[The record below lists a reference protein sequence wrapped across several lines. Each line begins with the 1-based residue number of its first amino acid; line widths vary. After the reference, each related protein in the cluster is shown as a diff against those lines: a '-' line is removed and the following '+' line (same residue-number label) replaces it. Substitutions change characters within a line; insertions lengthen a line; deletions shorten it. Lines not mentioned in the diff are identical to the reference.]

1 MRRRALLALT
11 SLPLLPLAGCVSP
24 QQVRGYERAYLAHQL
39 SAPQLAQLQARLRA
53 EGLAE
58 ARVARDAVG
67 RAQLQGRYASEEQ
80 VETAFVLA
88 QALLGPAAVSPFY
101 PADITERRWEREAA
115 LALQAH
121 AQARQRQ
128 APPSRRRALL
138 IGINQFL
145 DDRHLRALQGEDDA
159 RRVQQYLA
167 RAGYETTA
175 LLGPEAT
182 RSAIESA
189 ITALGRA
196 LGSDDELFIYVSSHG
211 ALPLP
216 GPAGGDDRRMSIV
229 AYDSGDALG
238 PRSRDA
244 AEYLLRLQRSSVRD
258 SLLQDLAQRPSRQ
271 TRALIDTCY
280 SGEMLQ
286 SLRQEPL
293 PAGLAEQR
301 EGIALQPWT
310 ATARAQRSRYTL
322 LTATSPGELALGPPP
337 REGSF
342 ESPLRSGRR
351 LRGSFF
357 TQLLFECLEQ
367 RQGLLQEAFADAE
380 RLTAQLARQ
389 VSAGRLTQTP
399 RLLSTMAR
407 GQDRL

>member
-1 MRRRALLALT
+1 MRRRALMALST
-11 SLPLLPLAGCVSP
+11 VPLLSLAGCVAP
-24 QQVRGYERAYLAHQL
+24 QQVRGYERVYQAHQL
-39 SAPQLAQLQARLRA
+39 SDQQLAQLQARLRA

-58 ARVARDAVG
+58 ARVARDTVG
-67 RAQLQGRYASEEQ
+67 RAQLLGRYASEEQ

-88 QALLGPAAVSPFY
+88 QALLGPTAVSPFY
-101 PADITERRWEREAA
+101 PTDIAERRWEREAA

-145 DDRHLRALQGEDDA
+145 DDRHLRPLQGEDDA

-182 RSAIESA
+182 RGAIESA
-189 ITALGRA
+189 IAAVGRA

-229 AYDSGDALG
+229 AYDSGDAMG

-301 EGIALQPWT
+301 EGIALQPWA

>member
-1 MRRRALLALT
+1 MQRRALLALC
-11 SLPLLPLAGCVSP
+11 SLPLGGCVSP

-39 SAPQLAQLQARLRA
+39 SDPQLTQLQARLRA
-53 EGLAE
+53 EGLAD
-58 ARVARDAVG
+58 ARVGRDAVG
-67 RAQLQGRYASEEQ
+67 RAQLQGRYGSDEQ
-80 VETAFVLA
+80 VEAAFVLA

-101 PADITERRWEREAA
+101 PTDIVERRWEREAA
-115 LALQAH
+115 LALQRH

-145 DDRHLRALQGEDDA
+145 DERHLRPLQGEDDA
-159 RRVQQYLA
+159 RRVQQYLT
-167 RAGYETTA
+167 RSGYETTA
-175 LLGPEAT
+175 LLGPAAT
-182 RSAIESA
+182 RSAIETA
-189 ITALGRA
+189 IADLSRA

-244 AEYLLRLQRSSVRD
+244 GEFLLRLQRSSVRD
-258 SLLQDLAQRPSRQ
+258 GLLQELAQQPSRQ

-286 SLRQEPL
+286 ALNHEPL
-293 PAGLAEQR
+293 PAGLREQR
-301 EGIALQPWT
+301 EGIALPPWA

-322 LTATSPGELALGPPP
+322 LTATSPGELALGPPL
-337 REGSF
+337 REGTF

-367 RQGLLQEAFADAE
+367 REGLLQAAFADAE

-399 RLLSTMAR
+399 RLLSTMAPS
-407 GQDRL
+407 QDRL

>member
-1 MRRRALLALT
+1 MRRRPLLALT
-11 SLPLLPLAGCVSP
+11 TAALLPLTGCVSP
-24 QQVRGYERAYLAHQL
+24 QQFRGYERSYQGHQL
-39 SAPQLAQLQARLRA
+39 SDQQLAQAQARLHA
-53 EGLAE
+53 EGLRE
-58 ARVARDAVG
+58 ARLERDSVG
-67 RAQLQGRYASEEQ
+67 RALLRGRYASDEE
-80 VETAFVLA
+80 VEAAFVLI

-101 PADITERRWEREAA
+101 PSEIAERRWEREAA

-145 DDRHLRALQGEDDA
+145 DERHLRPLQGEDDA
-159 RRVQQYLA
+159 RRVQHYLG
-167 RAGYETTA
+167 RAGYEITA
-175 LLGPEAT
+175 LLGPAAT
-182 RSAIESA
+182 RRAIEAA
-189 ITALGRA
+189 IAGLAQA

-216 GPAGGDDRRMSIV
+216 GPAGGDDRHMSIV

-238 PRSRDA
+238 ARSRDA
-244 AEYLLRLQRSSVRD
+244 AEFLLRLQRSSVRD

-286 SLRQEPL
+286 ALRQDPM
-293 PAGLAEQR
+293 PPGLAEQR
-301 EGIALQPWT
+301 EGIALQPWA

-322 LTATSPGELALGPPP
+322 LTATSPGELALGPPAQD
-337 REGSF
+337 GSF
-342 ESPLRSGRR
+342 DSPLRSGRR

-357 TQLLFECLEQ
+357 TQVLFECLEQ
-367 RQGLLQEAFADAE
+367 RQGLLQQAFADAE

-399 RLLSTMAR
+399 RLLSTMAPNL
-407 GQDRL
+407 DRL